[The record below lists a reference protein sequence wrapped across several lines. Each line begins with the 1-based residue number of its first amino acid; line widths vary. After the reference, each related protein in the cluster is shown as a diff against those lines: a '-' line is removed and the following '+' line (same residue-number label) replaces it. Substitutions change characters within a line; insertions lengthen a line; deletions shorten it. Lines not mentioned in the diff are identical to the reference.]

1 VPKARPVATEVAFGA
16 PLGAVVPMSP
26 LVIGFEGHAAS
37 WTYRTWLV
45 ALDDQQVI
53 GAAVWAC
60 ASTVISNNEVS
71 ECCSVSLPRSA
82 REKMT

>member
-1 VPKARPVATEVAFGA
+1 MPKARPVATEVAFRA

-37 WTYRTWLV
+37 WTYRTWLI

-53 GAAVWAC
+53 GAAVWPAPVQSSATTKSASAAAC
-60 ASTVISNNEVS
+60 L
-71 ECCSVSLPRSA
+71 CLDLPVR
-82 REKMT
+82 R